1 MLSTQRAVF
10 FDRDGTLIRDVG
22 YPSAPHDVQVLPQVV
37 EGLRLL
43 RQTGYLL
50 VIISNQSGIGR
61 GYFSE
66 TELQRVHERVVT
78 LFSDEGVTF
87 DGAYFCPHAPEDG
100 CECRKP
106 QPGMLRL
113 AAEELEIDLARSVMI
128 GDKPSDVI
136 AGQRAGCRTVLLG
149 ETAPPAC
156 TPDAVAPD
164 VLAASQWILH
174 QAYAGKRTRM

>member
-1 MLSTQRAVF
+1 MLTRRAVF

-22 YPSAPHDVQVLPQVV
+22 YPSDPRDVQLLPQAV

-50 VIISNQSGIGR
+50 VVISNQSGIGR
-61 GYFSE
+61 GYFGE
-66 TELQRVHERVVT
+66 MELQQVHERVVA
-78 LFSDEGVTF
+78 LFSDEGVAF
-87 DGAYFCPHAPEDG
+87 DGTYFCPHAPEDG

-113 AAEELEIDLARSVMI
+113 AAEELEIDLAQSVMI

-136 AGQRAGCRTVLLG
+136 AGKRAGCRTVLLS
-149 ETAPPAC
+149 ETAHPAC
-156 TPDAVAPD
+156 LPDMVVPD

-174 QAYAGKRTRM
+174 QTFAGKRTRT